1 LTKLAHR
8 QRKVVEVDVYV
19 NRRHVLRERGRL
31 HNVTLTHLPK
41 SGNFVVRIV
50 ATTKRRYHLISTL
63 RYRACS

>member
-1 LTKLAHR
+1 
-8 QRKVVEVDVYV
+8 VVQVDVYL
-19 NRRHVLRERGRL
+19 NGRHVLRERGRL

-63 RYRACS
+63 RYHAC